1 MTREGVG
8 GWGVRRKRERER
20 ERGRNVK
27 MEVVVDEPSKSLGAE
42 VFKTA

>member
-8 GWGVRRKRERER
+8 GWGVRRKRER